1 MRKTTTAKTANVG
14 RIPPKL
20 VTIPP
25 TKAHTKRTATY
36 ATKPT
41 SNHFTKIFMPIGME
55 PKPRF
60 KSCCISVLFFITL
73 TFFLCLVG
81 GFTLL
86 VSGGRYGRGEN
97 MQGFWWKIFNR
108 PAGRIEKFSPKPAGR
123 EAGLQIFRGPVRSFA
138 PWTTQ
143 GGATDGINKNG
154 KIVIWEKE
162 NWNMAGFVV
171 CLNKHNYRIYHS
183 SI

>member
-1 MRKTTTAKTANVG
+1 MINISFQSITQRIRMKRASTQKERKAERMRHTARMRKTTTAKTANEG
-14 RIPPKL
+14 SKPPKP
-20 VTIPP
+20 TATPP

-36 ATKPT
+36 TTKPT
-41 SNHFTKIFMPIGME
+41 NDHFTHFLMPVGAE

-97 MQGFWWKIFNR
+97 MQGFW
-108 PAGRIEKFSPKPAGR
+108 
-123 EAGLQIFRGPVRSFA
+123 
-138 PWTTQ
+138 
-143 GGATDGINKNG
+143 
-154 KIVIWEKE
+154 
-162 NWNMAGFVV
+162 
-171 CLNKHNYRIYHS
+171 
-183 SI
+183 

>member
-1 MRKTTTAKTANVG
+1 MSKSANTQRERKAERMRHTARMRKTTTAKTANKG
-14 RIPPKL
+14 NQPPKP
-20 VTIPP
+20 VTTPP

-36 ATKPT
+36 TTKPT
-41 SNHFTKIFMPIGME
+41 ASHFAHFLMPVGAE

-97 MQGFWWKIFNR
+97 MQGFW
-108 PAGRIEKFSPKPAGR
+108 
-123 EAGLQIFRGPVRSFA
+123 
-138 PWTTQ
+138 
-143 GGATDGINKNG
+143 
-154 KIVIWEKE
+154 
-162 NWNMAGFVV
+162 
-171 CLNKHNYRIYHS
+171 
-183 SI
+183 

>member
-1 MRKTTTAKTANVG
+1 MNKVHLLGANRSYDRDVQTVSVNQVVVLVG
-14 RIPPKL
+14 
-20 VTIPP
+20 
-25 TKAHTKRTATY
+25 A
-36 ATKPT
+36 
-41 SNHFTKIFMPIGME
+41 E

-60 KSCCISVLFFITL
+60 QSCRISILFFITL

-123 EAGLQIFRGPVRSFA
+123 EAALQIFRGPVRSFA
-138 PWTTQ
+138 PWTRQ

-162 NWNMAGFVV
+162 NWNTAGFKGC
-171 CLNKHNYRIYHS
+171 CLNGIIEFYK
-183 SI
+183 

>member
-1 MRKTTTAKTANVG
+1 MINISFQSITQKRMMKRRRTERKRIAERMRHTARMRKTTTAKTTNVG
-14 RIPPKL
+14 RIPPNP
-20 VTIPP
+20 VTTPP
-25 TKAHTKRTATY
+25 TKAHTKRAATY
-36 ATKPT
+36 TMKLT
-41 SNHFTKIFMPIGME
+41 SDHFTKIFMPVGAE

-97 MQGFWWKIFNR
+97 VQGFWRKIFNR

-123 EAGLQIFRGPVRSFA
+123 EAALQIFRGPVRSFA
-138 PWTTQ
+138 P
-143 GGATDGINKNG
+143 
-154 KIVIWEKE
+154 
-162 NWNMAGFVV
+162 
-171 CLNKHNYRIYHS
+171 
-183 SI
+183 

>member
-1 MRKTTTAKTANVG
+1 MINISFQSITQRTRMKRASTQRERKAERMRHTARIRKTTTAKTANMG
-14 RIPPKL
+14 RIPPKP
-20 VTIPP
+20 VTTPP
-25 TKAHTKRTATY
+25 MKAHTKRTATY

-41 SNHFTKIFMPIGME
+41 NDHFTKIFMPVGAE

-97 MQGFWWKIFNR
+97 MQGFW
-108 PAGRIEKFSPKPAGR
+108 
-123 EAGLQIFRGPVRSFA
+123 
-138 PWTTQ
+138 
-143 GGATDGINKNG
+143 
-154 KIVIWEKE
+154 
-162 NWNMAGFVV
+162 
-171 CLNKHNYRIYHS
+171 
-183 SI
+183 

>member
-1 MRKTTTAKTANVG
+1 MRKNTTAKTANVG

-73 TFFLCLVG
+73 TFLCFVG

-86 VSGGRYGRGEN
+86 VSGGR
-97 MQGFWWKIFNR
+97 FL
-108 PAGRIEKFSPKPAGR
+108 
-123 EAGLQIFRGPVRSFA
+123 EAPTVASHPEPF
-138 PWTTQ
+138 
-143 GGATDGINKNG
+143 KG
-154 KIVIWEKE
+154 K
-162 NWNMAGFVV
+162 
-171 CLNKHNYRIYHS
+171 S
-183 SI
+183 

>member
-1 MRKTTTAKTANVG
+1 MINISFQSITQKRMMKRRRTERKRIAERMRHTARMRKNITAKTANVG
-14 RIPPKL
+14 RIPPKPVATPL
-20 VTIPP
+20 

-36 ATKPT
+36 APKPT
-41 SNHFTKIFMPIGME
+41 SDHFTKIFMPVGAE

-97 MQGFWWKIFNR
+97 MQGFW
-108 PAGRIEKFSPKPAGR
+108 
-123 EAGLQIFRGPVRSFA
+123 
-138 PWTTQ
+138 
-143 GGATDGINKNG
+143 
-154 KIVIWEKE
+154 
-162 NWNMAGFVV
+162 
-171 CLNKHNYRIYHS
+171 
-183 SI
+183 

>member
-73 TFFLCLVG
+73 TFLCFVG

-86 VSGGRYGRGEN
+86 VSGGRYGRGEK
-97 MQGFWWKIFNR
+97 MQGFWWKFFNR

-123 EAGLQIFRGPVRSFA
+123 EAALQIFRGPVRSFA
-138 PWTTQ
+138 PWTRQ

-162 NWNMAGFVV
+162 NWNTAGFKGC
-171 CLNKHNYRIYHS
+171 CLNGIIEFYK
-183 SI
+183 

>member
-108 PAGRIEKFSPKPAGR
+108 PAGRIEKFSPKPVGR
-123 EAGLQIFRGPVRSFA
+123 EAGLQIFRGPGRSFA

-143 GGATDGINKNG
+143 GEVTDGIIKRG
-154 KIVIWEKE
+154 KS
-162 NWNMAGFVV
+162 
-171 CLNKHNYRIYHS
+171 L
-183 SI
+183 

>member
-1 MRKTTTAKTANVG
+1 MINISVQNITQKRMMERRRTERKRIAERMRHTERMRKTTTVKTTNVG
-14 RIPPKL
+14 RIPPKP
-20 VTIPP
+20 VTTPP

-36 ATKPT
+36 TMKPT
-41 SNHFTKIFMPIGME
+41 SDHFPQIFMPVGAD

-97 MQGFWWKIFNR
+97 VQGFW
-108 PAGRIEKFSPKPAGR
+108 
-123 EAGLQIFRGPVRSFA
+123 
-138 PWTTQ
+138 
-143 GGATDGINKNG
+143 
-154 KIVIWEKE
+154 
-162 NWNMAGFVV
+162 
-171 CLNKHNYRIYHS
+171 
-183 SI
+183 